1 MDGVCAKVESVLTLL
16 APLIEDQS
24 DQQAD
29 RDDPEDFADE
39 QSLMGRFI
47 HLLRSDEPDQQYL
60 VRYNPY

>member
-1 MDGVCAKVESVLTLL
+1 MDGVCDKVEAVLTLL

-24 DQQAD
+24 DQQVD

-39 QSLMGRFI
+39 QSMMGRFI

-60 VRYNPY
+60 VRYNAY